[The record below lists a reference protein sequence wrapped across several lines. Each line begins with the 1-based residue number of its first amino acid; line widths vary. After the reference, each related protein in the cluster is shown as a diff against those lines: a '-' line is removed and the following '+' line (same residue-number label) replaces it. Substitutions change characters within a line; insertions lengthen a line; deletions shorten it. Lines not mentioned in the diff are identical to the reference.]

1 MTGFQAAGSG
11 DAGLLGDAGLQ
22 GDAGLLSPVSA
33 SPLVA
38 ALTGDRAVLAAILA
52 VEAGWAAVLEQHDLA
67 PAGSAAVVAHAADAS
82 RYDVADIARR
92 SQGGGNPVIPLLADL
107 RTQVRGLDTAGV
119 GADGVGA
126 AKAVHTSLTSQDVL
140 DTALMLVA
148 RNTVEALLADV
159 KGTTAALA
167 RLAEQHAD
175 TLCVGRSLTQH
186 SLPFTFGL
194 RTAQWFHGLAA
205 AGRRL
210 EALELPVQFGGAA
223 GTLAAGTVLT
233 STAGLT
239 PGSAA
244 GRLATDPFALSDALA
259 IQLGLAA
266 APAPWHTNRLA
277 VTSLGDALAAVVDA
291 SGKIAADVLFLSRPE
306 VAEVAEPRAP
316 GRGVSS
322 AMPQKQNPVLSV
334 LVRSAALQ
342 APGLAAQLHLAAA
355 TFNDERPDGAWHTEW
370 PALRQLLALALG
382 AAGHLRELAEGLQV
396 FPDGMRRN
404 LDLSGPL
411 LLSEGVSA
419 AVAQLLSV
427 SGPGANGAG
436 PAGTGADGKQ
446 QLQAVVDKTL
456 QAPAAEQAAT
466 YRKLLREAVPADK
479 LSDERLEELLDPA
492 SYLGQAAEILRR
504 ILAAFPDF
512 AGASTPA
519 ASNPAASTPTA
530 STEPDGNGDSRG

>member
-1 MTGFQAAGSG
+1 MTGFQAAGTGSFRLTG
-11 DAGLLGDAGLQ
+11 DVYQ
-22 GDAGLLSPVSA
+22 GDFGLLSPVSA

-52 VEAGWAAVLEQHDLA
+52 VESGWAAVLEQHDLA
-67 PAGSAAVVAHAADAS
+67 PSGSAAVVAHAADPS
-82 RYDVADIARR
+82 RYDLTDVARR
-92 SQGGGNPVIPLLADL
+92 AQGGGNPVIPLLADL
-107 RTQVRGLDTAGV
+107 RAQISAFDAAGT
-119 GADGVGA
+119 GA
-126 AKAVHTSLTSQDVL
+126 AKAVHNSLTSQDVL

-148 RNTVEALLADV
+148 RNTVRALLADV

-194 RTAQWFHGLAA
+194 RAAQWFHGLAA
-205 AGRRL
+205 AARRL
-210 EALELPVQFGGAA
+210 DALKLPVQFGGAA
-223 GTLAAGTVLT
+223 GTLAAGTVLA
-233 STAGLT
+233 SNSAG
-239 PGSAA
+239 S
-244 GRLATDPFALSDALA
+244 PFALADALA
-259 IQLGLAA
+259 AQLELAT

-291 SGKIAADVLFLSRPE
+291 FGKIAADILFLSRPE

-382 AAGHLRELAEGLQV
+382 AAGHLRELAGGLKV
-396 FPDGMRRN
+396 FPEAMRRN

-419 AVAQLLSV
+419 AVAPLLSAD
-427 SGPGANGAG
+427 GAGADGAG
-436 PAGTGADGKQ
+436 PDGAVTAGSGASGADGKQ
-446 QLQAVVDKTL
+446 RLQAVIDKTL
-456 QAPAAEQAAT
+456 EVPAAEQATT
-466 YRKLLREAVPADK
+466 YRRLLREAVPVEK

-492 SYLGQAAEILRR
+492 SYLGQAAEIARR

-512 AGASTPA
+512 TGASHPSAT
-519 ASNPAASTPTA
+519 TK
-530 STEPDGNGDSRG
+530 PDRNGDSRG

>member
-1 MTGFQAAGSG
+1 MTGFQAAG
-11 DAGLLGDAGLQ
+11 AGGLGDV
-22 GDAGLLSPVSA
+22 GLLSPVSA
-33 SPLVA
+33 SPLVE
-38 ALTGDRAVLAAILA
+38 ALTGDRAILAAILA
-52 VEAGWAAVLEQHDLA
+52 VEAGWAAVLEHHDLA

-82 RYDVADIARR
+82 RYDLADIARR
-92 SQGGGNPVIPLLADL
+92 AQGGGNPVIPLLADL
-107 RTQVRGLDTAGV
+107 RAQVKALDTAG
-119 GADGVGA
+119 AGVRA

-148 RNTVEALLADV
+148 RNTVAALLADV

-167 RLAEQHAD
+167 RLAGQHAD

-194 RTAQWFHGLAA
+194 RAAQWFSGLAA
-205 AGRRL
+205 AARRL
-210 EALELPVQFGGAA
+210 EALVLPVQFGGAA

-233 STAGLT
+233 SQAGLT
-239 PGSAA
+239 SGS
-244 GRLATDPFALSDALA
+244 ATDPFALSDALA
-259 IQLGLAA
+259 AQLGLAA

-277 VTSLGDALAAVVDA
+277 VTSLGDAVASVVDA
-291 SGKIAADVLFLSRPE
+291 LGKIAADVLFLSRPE

-382 AAGHLRELAEGLQV
+382 AAGHVRELAEGLQV

-419 AVAQLLSV
+419 AVAPLL
-427 SGPGANGAG
+427 
-436 PAGTGADGKQ
+436 PAGGDGTPEAGLDGKQ

-456 QAPAAEQAAT
+456 QAPPAEQAAT
-466 YRKLLREAVPADK
+466 YRRLLREAVPADR
-479 LSDERLEELLDPA
+479 LSDARLEELLDPA
-492 SYLGQAAEILRR
+492 RYLGQAAEISRR

-512 AGASTPA
+512 A
-519 ASNPAASTPTA
+519 PT

>member
-1 MTGFQAAGSG
+1 MTGFQAAGPG
-11 DAGLLGDAGLQ
+11 GLGDV
-22 GDAGLLSPVSA
+22 GLLSPVSA

-67 PAGSAAVVAHAADAS
+67 PAGSAAVVSHAADAS
-82 RYDVADIARR
+82 RYDLADISRR
-92 SQGGGNPVIPLLADL
+92 AQGGGNPVIPLLADL
-107 RTQVRGLDTAGV
+107 RSQVKALDVA
-119 GADGVGA
+119 GVGA

-148 RNTVEALLADV
+148 RNTAEALLADV

-194 RTAQWFHGLAA
+194 RAAQWFHGLAA
-205 AGRRL
+205 AARRL

-233 STAGLT
+233 SKPVLT
-239 PGSAA
+239 PGSAS
-244 GRLATDPFALSDALA
+244 DPFALSDALA
-259 IQLGLAA
+259 SQLGLAA

-277 VTSLGDALAAVVDA
+277 VTSLGDAVASVVDA
-291 SGKIAADVLFLSRPE
+291 LGKIAADILFLSRPE

-382 AAGHLRELAEGLQV
+382 AAGHVRELAEGLQV

-411 LLSEGVSA
+411 LLSEAVSA
-419 AVAQLLSV
+419 AVAPLLSA
-427 SGPGANGAG
+427 GEAGAVGSNG
-436 PAGTGADGKQ
+436 DGNQ

-456 QAPAAEQAAT
+456 QAPPAEQAAT
-466 YRKLLREAVPADK
+466 YRRLLREAVPADR
-479 LSDERLEELLDPA
+479 LTDAQLEELLDPA
-492 SYLGQAAEILRR
+492 SYLGQAAEISRR
-504 ILAAFPDF
+504 ILAAFPDL
-512 AGASTPA
+512 ALT
-519 ASNPAASTPTA
+519 